1 MSGWQ
6 TRPIPIFI
14 IRKNRRSV
22 SLQLNDWKT
31 EMMTREMVLT
41 MMVVAVKGRETRQ
54 VTKQLDFLSLYPW
67 IPNSVNEKDKQIAG
81 KNRGS
86 ERNNFNND

>member
-1 MSGWQ
+1 M
-6 TRPIPIFI
+6 
-14 IRKNRRSV
+14 

-54 VTKQLDFLSLYPW
+54 DIRQLDFLSLYPW
-67 IPNSVNEKDKQIAG
+67 IPISVNEKDKQIAG
-81 KNRGS
+81 KNKGS
-86 ERNNFNND
+86 ETNNFDKN